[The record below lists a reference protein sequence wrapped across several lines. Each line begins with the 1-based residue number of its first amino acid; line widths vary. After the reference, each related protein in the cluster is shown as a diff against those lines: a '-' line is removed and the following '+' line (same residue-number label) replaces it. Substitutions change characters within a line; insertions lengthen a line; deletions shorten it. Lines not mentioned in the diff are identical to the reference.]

1 MWTLTTIVPSICPT
15 ISLTLPPS
23 PANMGSPPSPAS
35 PTGPSPTALPPQHWM
50 DPTCSAPPPPVSAPQ
65 QVLLFRHR
73 GRGRLIK
80 GIARAVGGSAEFI
93 TGQDRTQPKVLQSL
107 KRALQPAVSRR

>member
-1 MWTLTTIVPSICPT
+1 
-15 ISLTLPPS
+15 
-23 PANMGSPPSPAS
+23 
-35 PTGPSPTALPPQHWM
+35 
-50 DPTCSAPPPPVSAPQ
+50 

-107 KRALQPAVSRR
+107 KRALQPAVTEISLSWDAG